1 MLYKCRTKRQAFP
14 LRTFII
20 CPLGF
25 CAATGFLFGACD
37 TGELEEKKKKKKM
50 EKYCYLLSNYGVV
63 VVLHTCLA
71 FACMKSPCM

>member
-37 TGELEEKKKKKKM
+37 TGELEEKKKKKRWKNTAIYFLIM
-50 EKYCYLLSNYGVV
+50 AWWLFFTPALRLLV
-63 VVLHTCLA
+63 
-71 FACMKSPCM
+71 